1 MKPTEKIEKLLETM
15 TVTPAPQKDRQMLN
29 AILQAQA
36 ESKQQPSAPPEPGK
50 WRIIMHSKL
59 TKFAAAAM
67 ILIAA
72 VLSLTLLDKT
82 VTPAY
87 AIEQTI
93 QALHSMRTI
102 HVKLYYPGYP
112 SPALVWAEYGE
123 DGQIKSLRVS
133 QPEMLSPSDG
143 DREAVVKDNIAQV
156 WLKKRNMVFYI
167 HDQAK
172 VAEVGALFQ
181 EVDPKLLV
189 QKLED
194 IQRKGAAQI
203 EIEQPVQIDQP
214 IIVTAT
220 LATEDPL
227 LGRRVVAVVD
237 QATKLVTSLE
247 TLKGDGTLAHKNG
260 HFEMNDFN
268 KLEFLNYNQTFEKE
282 IFVLNLPENVVVVD
296 QITKVIGLER
306 GQMTLDEVAIAV
318 VRCFWDNI
326 LKQDYEAAGLMYQG
340 IPGDLLKNNCAG
352 TLSEKINRIVST
364 GPTKPHPNPDYKNG
378 VLVPCTIEFT
388 RNGQIEQKTINY
400 FVIPVAGQPGRWTI
414 AGEF

>member
-1 MKPTEKIEKLLETM
+1 MKTNNITENWIRQKKLEPD
-15 TVTPAPQKDRQMLN
+15 TPASMDSR
-29 AILQAQA
+29 ILMDSYVAMPSAQEQPA
-36 ESKQQPSAPPEPGK
+36 ESGYR
-50 WRIIMHSKL
+50 RIFMKTSVKL
-59 TKFAAAAM
+59 TAAAV

-72 VLSLTLLDKT
+72 VLSLTLWDKT

-87 AIEQTI
+87 ALEQTI
-93 QALHSMRTI
+93 QAFHSMQTI

-123 DGQIKSLRVS
+123 DGQIKALRVS
-133 QPEMLSPSDG
+133 QPEMLNPSDG
-143 DREAVVKDNIAQV
+143 DRESVLKDNIAQV

-172 VAEVGALFQ
+172 AAEVGALFQ

-189 QKLED
+189 QKLEEM
-194 IQRKGAAQI
+194 QRKGTAQI
-203 EIEQPVQIDQP
+203 EIEQPAQIDKP
-214 IIVTAT
+214 IIITAT
-220 LATEDPL
+220 LTIEDPL
-227 LGRRVVAVVD
+227 FGHRVVAIVD

-247 TLKGDGTLAHKNG
+247 TLKGDGTLSYKNG
-260 HFEMNDFN
+260 HFEINDFN
-268 KLEFLNYNQTFEKE
+268 KLEFLNYNQPFEKD
-282 IFVLNLPENVVVVD
+282 IFVLNVPKDVAVADL
-296 QITKVIGLER
+296 ITKVIGLEQ

-352 TLSEKINRIVST
+352 TPSEKINRIVST
-364 GPTKPHPNPDYKNG
+364 GPTKPHPNPDYKDG

-388 RNGQIEQKTINY
+388 RNGQIEQKTSNF
-400 FVIPVAGQPGRWTI
+400 FVIPVHGQPGRWTI